1 MLSRLVLPSASGRE
15 VREMGAGK
23 KVKNVAKTT
32 KGKVKETT
40 GKAVGNE
47 SLEAKGQREQML
59 GDAKQAAQ
67 KAKDT
72 LKH

>member
-1 MLSRLVLPSASGRE
+1 
-15 VREMGAGK
+15 MGAGK
-23 KVKNVAKTT
+23 KIKNVTKTA

-47 SLEAKGQREQML
+47 SLEAKGRGEQMA
-59 GDAKQAAQ
+59 GDAKQAVQ
-67 KAKDT
+67 KAKDA

>member
-1 MLSRLVLPSASGRE
+1 
-15 VREMGAGK
+15 MGAGK
-23 KVKNVAKTT
+23 KAKNVAKTT

>member
-1 MLSRLVLPSASGRE
+1 
-15 VREMGAGK
+15 MGAGK

>member
-1 MLSRLVLPSASGRE
+1 
-15 VREMGAGK
+15 MGAGK
-23 KVKNVAKTT
+23 KVKNVAETT
-32 KGKVKETT
+32 KGKMKETT

-47 SLEAKGQREQML
+47 SLEAEGRGEQAL

-67 KAKDT
+67 KAKDA

>member
-1 MLSRLVLPSASGRE
+1 
-15 VREMGAGK
+15 MGAGK

-47 SLEAKGQREQML
+47 SLEAKGGMP
-59 GDAKQAAQ
+59 GG
-67 KAKDT
+67 
-72 LKH
+72 

>member
-1 MLSRLVLPSASGRE
+1 MA
-15 VREMGAGK
+15 AGK
-23 KVKNVAKTT
+23 KVKNVAEKA

-40 GKAVGNE
+40 GEAVGSE
-47 SLEAKGQREQML
+47 SLEAKGVREQVA
-59 GDAKQAAQ
+59 GDAKQTVQ

>member
-1 MLSRLVLPSASGRE
+1 
-15 VREMGAGK
+15 MGAGK

-32 KGKVKETT
+32 KGKMKEST

-47 SLEAKGQREQML
+47 SLEAKGRGEQKM

-67 KAKDT
+67 KAKDA
-72 LKH
+72 LKR

>member
-1 MLSRLVLPSASGRE
+1 MA
-15 VREMGAGK
+15 AGK
-23 KVKNVAKTT
+23 KAKNVGKSV

-40 GKAVGNE
+40 GKSVGNE
-47 SLEAKGQREQML
+47 SLEAKGRAEQAAA
-59 GDAKQAAQ
+59 DAKQVGQ